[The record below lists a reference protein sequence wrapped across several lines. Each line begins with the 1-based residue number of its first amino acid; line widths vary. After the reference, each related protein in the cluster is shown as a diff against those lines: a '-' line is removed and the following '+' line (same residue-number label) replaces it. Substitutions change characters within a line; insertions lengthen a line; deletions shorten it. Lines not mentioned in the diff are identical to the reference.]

1 MKKNKRSTP
10 VQRLIL
16 SSAIAAGIATMLMP
30 TQSWATCTVGATT
43 VQCSTTSTTDTTFPV
58 GTPND
63 RNYQGNLGVP
73 VVLLVD
79 PGATVSGNGLAV
91 SNAGTGGISV
101 TNSGAIVV
109 DAGNTPTAGG
119 TAALSLSAAG
129 GPITYTGG
137 SITNNGTGN
146 AFNATQTGGAG
157 SVNINISG
165 PVTAATGEGVVVR
178 DVATSTG
185 ISVTT
190 NAVTALNAGQDGI
203 DVQTQSLTG
212 NATVIANGNIQAGNA
227 GIVAAV
233 LNGAATGNI
242 DVTANGSIDARFG
255 IDAENF
261 GSGST
266 SVTTVG
272 AVNTTSGNGI
282 FASTSGGNVTVN
294 AGAVTSTGNTAII
307 AQQNDAAQAGTI
319 NVTAGNTSGTTG
331 IVATNSGTGAT
342 TITANGTVTGTA
354 AQGISVTGNN
364 AVTVNVANTV
374 TGATRGLD
382 LIGGTGGTGNIL
394 VQGTG
399 SFVGGTGNAATIQNN
414 GSGTVTVNIS
424 GGASST
430 DAEGIVVRDTA
441 VGGDISV
448 TTGAVTTF
456 APGTDA
462 IDVQTQSSTANITV
476 VTNGAI
482 QPGNAGVVAAI
493 FPGAATG
500 NINVTTND
508 VVNARFGIDA
518 ENFGTGST
526 SVTTVGA
533 VTVTTGNGIFAQTSG
548 GNVTVNAGAVTST
561 GNTAII
567 AQQIDAAQAGAI
579 NVTAGNTSGTTGIVA
594 TNSGSGATTI
604 TANGTVTGTA
614 AQGISVTGNNAVT
627 VNVANTVTGATRGLD
642 LIGGTGGTGNILVQ
656 GTGGFVGGTN
666 AANIQ
671 NNGSGTVTVNV
682 SGATSSTAGAG
693 IVVRD
698 TAAGGTISV
707 TTGSVTALAVGQN
720 GIDIQTQS
728 ATADATIVANGNVQA
743 GNAGLVAAIFPNAGT
758 GNIDITANGSID
770 ARFGID
776 AENFGTGST
785 TVTTVGPVNATS
797 GNGIFALTSGGN
809 ITVNAGAVTS
819 TGNTAIIAQQNDAAQ
834 AGTINVTA
842 GNVSGTT
849 GIVATNFGTGTTTIT
864 ANGTVTGTAAQ
875 GIRVNGNNAVTVNVA
890 NTVTGS
896 TFGIELVGGTG
907 GTGNILVQ
915 GTGGFVG
922 GTSDAANILN
932 NGSGT
937 VTVNISGA
945 SSSTAG
951 NGIRVRDTAAGGTIS
966 VTTGSVTALAVGQ
979 NGIDIQTQSAT
990 ADATIV
996 ANGNVQAGNAGLVAA
1011 IFPNAGTGNINVTAN
1026 GSIDARFGV
1035 DAENFGT
1042 GSTSVTTV
1050 GPVNATNGNGIFA
1063 LTSGGNITVNAG
1075 AVTSVSNTAIIA
1087 QQNDAA
1093 QAGTIN
1099 VTAGNVSGTTGIV
1112 ATNFG
1117 TGTTTITA
1125 NGTVTGTAAQGI
1137 RVNGNNAV
1145 TVNVANTVTGG
1156 TRGLDLVGGTGGT
1169 GNILVQG
1176 TGGFVGGTDNAAN
1189 IQNDGSGTITVNI
1202 SGASSSTAGNG
1213 IRVRDTAAG
1222 GSISVTAGS
1231 VTALTAGQNGIDIQT
1246 QSATA
1251 NATIVA
1257 NGNVQAGNAGLVA
1270 AIFPAG
1276 ATGNINVTANGTN
1289 NSRFGIDA
1297 ENFGTGSTT
1306 VTTVG
1311 ATNATTGNG
1320 IFALTNG
1327 GAVTVNAG
1335 AVTSTGNTAIIAQQT
1350 NAAGAGAV
1358 NVTAGNVSGTTG
1370 IFLNNVGTGTSTI
1383 NVNGSITGTA
1393 GPSINADGHAVVVN
1407 IAGSGTV
1414 NGFINLTD
1422 NADTVNN
1429 NGVFRATGTSDF
1441 GLGADLFNNANTI
1454 FALGGATS
1462 FIGLET
1468 LSNSG
1473 TISLSDGT
1481 ANDTLTVSGNYV
1493 GTGGTLVLD
1502 TVLGNDAS
1510 LTDRFV
1516 VAGNTSGSTG
1526 IVVNNAGG
1534 LGAQTTGDGI
1544 MVVDVAG
1551 VSAANAFSLNNTVVA
1566 GAFNYTLFQNGIV
1579 NPADG
1584 DWYLRSTARGIV
1596 SPAMVIPDMG
1606 NKASLS
1612 LLGSLQERLG
1622 QRGTEMDEDGAWV
1635 RVTGSAGS
1643 QTHESSIGNFTGRND
1658 IFSIQ
1663 AGADIHTT
1671 ENGTRFGAFAAK
1683 TQSITH
1689 MFDLSIDPDLEAG
1702 RAKVDGYAVGGYA
1715 THYGDSYYWDAVLQ
1729 YAWLNAE
1736 ARGGSD
1742 RFETDSKNW
1751 LASFEYGRSFKFG
1764 DNNAIEPQAQIIVGK
1779 GSTDDASDGFT
1790 TYNYNDENVLV
1801 GRLGVRWTHAKDQGT
1816 VKGSFVPY
1824 AKFNVL
1830 HNFGDD
1836 SSLTI
1841 SPITITTERNDTWAE
1856 VGFGFSLLT
1865 QNNWSVFMQYDYER
1879 GMGDSDL
1886 ENHTGTIGLRRSW

>member
-16 SSAIAAGIATMLMP
+16 SSAIATAIATMVMP

-58 GTPND
+58 GAPND
-63 RNYQGNLGVP
+63 RNYQGNLPVQ

-101 TNSGAIVV
+101 TNSGAIIV

-165 PVTAATGEGVVVR
+165 SVTAATGEGVVVR

-212 NATVIANGNIQAGNA
+212 NATVVANGNIQAGNA

-242 DVTANGSIDARFG
+242 NVTANGSIDARFG

-266 SVTTVG
+266 TVTTVG
-272 AVNTTSGNGI
+272 AVNVTTGNGIFASTSGGNVTVNAGAVTSTGNTAIIAQQNDAAQAGTINVTAGNTSGTTGIVATNSGTGATTITANGTVTGTAAQGISVTGNNAVTVNVANTVTGATRGLDLVGGTGGSGNILVQGTGGFVGGTGNAANIQNNGSGTVTVNVSGASSSTSGEGIVVRDTAAGGNISVTTGAVTTFAPGTDAIDVQTQSSTANITVVTNGALQPGNAGIVAAVLNGAATGNINVTANGSIDARFGIDAENFGSGSTTVTTVGAVNVTTGNGI

-399 SFVGGTGNAATIQNN
+399 GFVGGTDTAANIQNN

-424 GGASST
+424 G
-430 DAEGIVVRDTA
+430 
-441 VGGDISV
+441 
-448 TTGAVTTF
+448 
-456 APGTDA
+456 
-462 IDVQTQSSTANITV
+462 
-476 VTNGAI
+476 
-482 QPGNAGVVAAI
+482 
-493 FPGAATG
+493 
-500 NINVTTND
+500 
-508 VVNARFGIDA
+508 
-518 ENFGTGST
+518 
-526 SVTTVGA
+526 
-533 VTVTTGNGIFAQTSG
+533 
-548 GNVTVNAGAVTST
+548 
-561 GNTAII
+561 
-567 AQQIDAAQAGAI
+567 
-579 NVTAGNTSGTTGIVA
+579 
-594 TNSGSGATTI
+594 
-604 TANGTVTGTA
+604 
-614 AQGISVTGNNAVT
+614 
-627 VNVANTVTGATRGLD
+627 
-642 LIGGTGGTGNILVQ
+642 
-656 GTGGFVGGTN
+656 
-666 AANIQ
+666 
-671 NNGSGTVTVNV
+671 
-682 SGATSSTAGAG
+682 ATSSTAGDG

-707 TTGSVTALAVGQN
+707 TT
-720 GIDIQTQS
+720 
-728 ATADATIVANGNVQA
+728 
-743 GNAGLVAAIFPNAGT
+743 
-758 GNIDITANGSID
+758 
-770 ARFGID
+770 
-776 AENFGTGST
+776 
-785 TVTTVGPVNATS
+785 
-797 GNGIFALTSGGN
+797 
-809 ITVNAGAVTS
+809 
-819 TGNTAIIAQQNDAAQ
+819 
-834 AGTINVTA
+834 
-842 GNVSGTT
+842 
-849 GIVATNFGTGTTTIT
+849 
-864 ANGTVTGTAAQ
+864 
-875 GIRVNGNNAVTVNVA
+875 
-890 NTVTGS
+890 
-896 TFGIELVGGTG
+896 
-907 GTGNILVQ
+907 
-915 GTGGFVG
+915 
-922 GTSDAANILN
+922 
-932 NGSGT
+932 
-937 VTVNISGA
+937 
-945 SSSTAG
+945 
-951 NGIRVRDTAAGGTIS
+951 
-966 VTTGSVTALAVGQ
+966 
-979 NGIDIQTQSAT
+979 
-990 ADATIV
+990 
-996 ANGNVQAGNAGLVAA
+996 
-1011 IFPNAGTGNINVTAN
+1011 
-1026 GSIDARFGV
+1026 
-1035 DAENFGT
+1035 
-1042 GSTSVTTV
+1042 
-1050 GPVNATNGNGIFA
+1050 
-1063 LTSGGNITVNAG
+1063 
-1075 AVTSVSNTAIIA
+1075 
-1087 QQNDAA
+1087 
-1093 QAGTIN
+1093 
-1099 VTAGNVSGTTGIV
+1099 
-1112 ATNFG
+1112 
-1117 TGTTTITA
+1117 
-1125 NGTVTGTAAQGI
+1125 
-1137 RVNGNNAV
+1137 
-1145 TVNVANTVTGG
+1145 
-1156 TRGLDLVGGTGGT
+1156 
-1169 GNILVQG
+1169 
-1176 TGGFVGGTDNAAN
+1176 
-1189 IQNDGSGTITVNI
+1189 
-1202 SGASSSTAGNG
+1202 
-1213 IRVRDTAAG
+1213 
-1222 GSISVTAGS
+1222 GS

-1270 AIFPAG
+1270 AIFPNAG
-1276 ATGNINVTANGTN
+1276 TGNINVTANGSINARFGIDAENFGTGSTSVTTVGPVNATSGNGIFALTSGGNVTVNAGAVTSTGNTAIIAQQTDAAQAGTINVTAGITSGTTGIVATNSGTGATTITANGTVTGTAALGINVNGNNAVTVNVANSVTGATRGLDLIGGTGGTGNILVQGTGGFVGGTDTAANIQNNGSGTVTVNISGATSSTAGDGIVVRDTAVGGTISVTAGSVTALTAGQNGIDIQTQSTTANTTVVANGNVQAGNAGIVAAIFPAAATGNINVTANGTN

-1320 IFALTNG
+1320 IFALSTG

-1335 AVTSTGNTAIIAQQT
+1335 TVTSTGNTAIIAQQV
-1350 NAAGAGAV
+1350 NGAGTGAV
-1358 NVTAGNVSGTTG
+1358 VVNAGNVTGATTG
-1370 IFLNNVGTGTSTI
+1370 IFALNSGTGNTTI
-1383 NVNGSITGTA
+1383 NVNGTVSATA
-1393 GPSINADGHAVVVN
+1393 GPAIDADGHAAVVN
-1407 IAGSGTV
+1407 IAGSGAV
-1414 NGFINLTD
+1414 NGFLNLTI

-1429 NGVFRATGTSDF
+1429 NGIFRATGTSDF

-1454 FALGGATS
+1454 FALGGATN

-1468 LSNSG
+1468 LNNSG

-1551 VSAANAFSLNNTVVA
+1551 VSAANAFSLSNSVVA

-1584 DWYLRSTARGIV
+1584 DWYLRSTTRGIV

-1643 QTHESSIGNFTGRND
+1643 QTHESSIGNFAGRND

-1715 THYGDSYYWDAVLQ
+1715 THFGDSYYWDAVLQ

-1764 DNNAIEPQAQIIVGK
+1764 DNNSIEPQAQIIVGK

>member
-1 MKKNKRSTP
+1 
-10 VQRLIL
+10 
-16 SSAIAAGIATMLMP
+16 
-30 TQSWATCTVGATT
+30 
-43 VQCSTTSTTDTTFPV
+43 
-58 GTPND
+58 
-63 RNYQGNLGVP
+63 
-73 VVLLVD
+73 
-79 PGATVSGNGLAV
+79 
-91 SNAGTGGISV
+91 
-101 TNSGAIVV
+101 
-109 DAGNTPTAGG
+109 
-119 TAALSLSAAG
+119 
-129 GPITYTGG
+129 
-137 SITNNGTGN
+137 
-146 AFNATQTGGAG
+146 
-157 SVNINISG
+157 
-165 PVTAATGEGVVVR
+165 
-178 DVATSTG
+178 
-185 ISVTT
+185 
-190 NAVTALNAGQDGI
+190 
-203 DVQTQSLTG
+203 
-212 NATVIANGNIQAGNA
+212 
-227 GIVAAV
+227 
-233 LNGAATGNI
+233 
-242 DVTANGSIDARFG
+242 
-255 IDAENF
+255 
-261 GSGST
+261 
-266 SVTTVG
+266 
-272 AVNTTSGNGI
+272 
-282 FASTSGGNVTVN
+282 
-294 AGAVTSTGNTAII
+294 
-307 AQQNDAAQAGTI
+307 
-319 NVTAGNTSGTTG
+319 
-331 IVATNSGTGAT
+331 
-342 TITANGTVTGTA
+342 
-354 AQGISVTGNN
+354 
-364 AVTVNVANTV
+364 
-374 TGATRGLD
+374 
-382 LIGGTGGTGNIL
+382 
-394 VQGTG
+394 
-399 SFVGGTGNAATIQNN
+399 
-414 GSGTVTVNIS
+414 
-424 GGASST
+424 
-430 DAEGIVVRDTA
+430 
-441 VGGDISV
+441 
-448 TTGAVTTF
+448 
-456 APGTDA
+456 
-462 IDVQTQSSTANITV
+462 
-476 VTNGAI
+476 
-482 QPGNAGVVAAI
+482 
-493 FPGAATG
+493 
-500 NINVTTND
+500 
-508 VVNARFGIDA
+508 
-518 ENFGTGST
+518 
-526 SVTTVGA
+526 
-533 VTVTTGNGIFAQTSG
+533 
-548 GNVTVNAGAVTST
+548 
-561 GNTAII
+561 
-567 AQQIDAAQAGAI
+567 
-579 NVTAGNTSGTTGIVA
+579 
-594 TNSGSGATTI
+594 
-604 TANGTVTGTA
+604 
-614 AQGISVTGNNAVT
+614 
-627 VNVANTVTGATRGLD
+627 
-642 LIGGTGGTGNILVQ
+642 
-656 GTGGFVGGTN
+656 
-666 AANIQ
+666 
-671 NNGSGTVTVNV
+671 
-682 SGATSSTAGAG
+682 
-693 IVVRD
+693 
-698 TAAGGTISV
+698 
-707 TTGSVTALAVGQN
+707 
-720 GIDIQTQS
+720 
-728 ATADATIVANGNVQA
+728 
-743 GNAGLVAAIFPNAGT
+743 
-758 GNIDITANGSID
+758 
-770 ARFGID
+770 
-776 AENFGTGST
+776 
-785 TVTTVGPVNATS
+785 
-797 GNGIFALTSGGN
+797 
-809 ITVNAGAVTS
+809 
-819 TGNTAIIAQQNDAAQ
+819 
-834 AGTINVTA
+834 
-842 GNVSGTT
+842 
-849 GIVATNFGTGTTTIT
+849 
-864 ANGTVTGTAAQ
+864 
-875 GIRVNGNNAVTVNVA
+875 
-890 NTVTGS
+890 
-896 TFGIELVGGTG
+896 
-907 GTGNILVQ
+907 
-915 GTGGFVG
+915 
-922 GTSDAANILN
+922 
-932 NGSGT
+932 
-937 VTVNISGA
+937 
-945 SSSTAG
+945 
-951 NGIRVRDTAAGGTIS
+951 
-966 VTTGSVTALAVGQ
+966 
-979 NGIDIQTQSAT
+979 
-990 ADATIV
+990 
-996 ANGNVQAGNAGLVAA
+996 
-1011 IFPNAGTGNINVTAN
+1011 
-1026 GSIDARFGV
+1026 
-1035 DAENFGT
+1035 
-1042 GSTSVTTV
+1042 
-1050 GPVNATNGNGIFA
+1050 
-1063 LTSGGNITVNAG
+1063 
-1075 AVTSVSNTAIIA
+1075 
-1087 QQNDAA
+1087 
-1093 QAGTIN
+1093 
-1099 VTAGNVSGTTGIV
+1099 V